1 MSSAASEVFLTEED
15 IPGAKLSK
23 PYDKHTVR
31 ALQWWLLCR
40 GIKTPSSWKKQQIV
54 DR

>member
-1 MSSAASEVFLTEED
+1 MSRSSSPSGEEVTLTEED

-31 ALQWWLLCR
+31 ALQFWLN
-40 GIKTPSSWKKQQIV
+40 S
-54 DR
+54 